1 MKAGNTVV
9 ASLNAVHDM
18 SPLATETDGLSEL
31 LSEYPDSEDD
41 KEGSLKSLKTATT
54 KRKIEKMKTIN

>member
-1 MKAGNTVV
+1 
-9 ASLNAVHDM
+9 M

-41 KEGSLKSLKTATT
+41 KEGGLRSLKTAKT
-54 KRKIEKMKTIN
+54 KRKMEKMKTMN